1 MDLREKFGVAILF
14 ISHDLSVIHQICD
27 RVAVMRQGQL
37 VEQDQTEPLFANP
50 SHPYTQNLLSAVPRL
65 PAPSGMP
72 AVRQVIYA

>member
-1 MDLREKFGVAILF
+1 
-14 ISHDLSVIHQICD
+14 
-27 RVAVMRQGQL
+27 MRQGQL